1 MTLFLHLLSSMK
13 KQKKIRQ
20 DEFSIVIQ
28 NLGQTPMSVSNLQKI
43 LTINKQENEDTCLYI
58 VIQTSF

>member
-1 MTLFLHLLSSMK
+1 MK